1 MKISEMIISI
11 ILVIGAILIGF
22 MKNTNSSP
30 ILQITPTNNVLNVEA
45 SSTNEEQNLM
55 MMEFNLENEFE
66 VIEIDSL
73 ITDFIPQ
80 DTVMVIQEVT
90 L

>member
-55 MMEFNLENEFE
+55 MMEFDLENEVE

>member
-1 MKISEMIISI
+1 MKISEMIITAF
-11 ILVIGAILIGF
+11 LVIGAFVIGF

-30 ILQITPTNNVLNVEA
+30 MLENTPTNTILNVES

-55 MMEFNLENEFE
+55 MMEFDLENEVE

-73 ITDFIPQ
+73 ITDSMPQ
-80 DTVMVIQEVT
+80 DTVMVIEE
-90 L
+90 

>member
-1 MKISEMIISI
+1 MKISEMIITAV
-11 ILVIGAILIGF
+11 LVIGAFVIGF

-30 ILQITPTNNVLNVEA
+30 MLENTPTNTVLNVGS

-55 MMEFNLENEFE
+55 MMEFDLENEVE

-73 ITDFIPQ
+73 ITDSIPQ
-80 DTVMVIQEVT
+80 DTVMVIEE
-90 L
+90 

>member
-1 MKISEMIISI
+1 MKISEMIITAV
-11 ILVIGAILIGF
+11 LVIGAFVIGF

-30 ILQITPTNNVLNVEA
+30 MLENTPTNTVLNVES

-55 MMEFNLENEFE
+55 MMEFDLENEVE

-73 ITDFIPQ
+73 ITDSMPQ
-80 DTVMVIQEVT
+80 DTVMVIEE
-90 L
+90 

>member
-1 MKISEMIISI
+1 MKIGEMIITAV
-11 ILVIGAILIGF
+11 LVIGAFVIGF

-30 ILQITPTNNVLNVEA
+30 MLENTPTNTVLNVEA

-55 MMEFNLENEFE
+55 MMEFDIENKVE

-73 ITDFIPQ
+73 ITDSIPQ
-80 DTVMVIQEVT
+80 DTVMLIEE
-90 L
+90 

>member
-1 MKISEMIISI
+1 MKISEMIITAF
-11 ILVIGAILIGF
+11 LVIGAFVIGF

-30 ILQITPTNNVLNVEA
+30 MLENTPTNTILNVES

-55 MMEFNLENEFE
+55 IMEFDLENEVE

-73 ITDFIPQ
+73 ITDSMPQ
-80 DTVMVIQEVT
+80 DTVMIIEE
-90 L
+90 

>member
-1 MKISEMIISI
+1 MKISEMIITAV
-11 ILVIGAILIGF
+11 LVIGAFVIGF

-30 ILQITPTNNVLNVEA
+30 MLENTPTNTVLNVEA

-55 MMEFNLENEFE
+55 MMEFDLDNEVE

-73 ITDFIPQ
+73 ITDSILK
-80 DTVMVIQEVT
+80 I

>member
-1 MKISEMIISI
+1 MKISEMIITAV
-11 ILVIGAILIGF
+11 LVIGAFVIGF

-30 ILQITPTNNVLNVEA
+30 MLENTPTNTVLNVES

-55 MMEFNLENEFE
+55 MMEFDLENEVE

-73 ITDFIPQ
+73 ITDSIPQ
-80 DTVMVIQEVT
+80 DTLIVIEE
-90 L
+90 

>member
-1 MKISEMIISI
+1 MKISEMIISA
-11 ILVIGAILIGF
+11 ILVIGAFVIGF

-30 ILQITPTNNVLNVEA
+30 MLENTPTNTVLNVEA

-55 MMEFNLENEFE
+55 MMEFDLDNEVE

-73 ITDFIPQ
+73 ITDSIPQ
-80 DTVMVIQEVT
+80 DNVMVIEE
-90 L
+90 

>member
-1 MKISEMIISI
+1 MKISEMIITAV
-11 ILVIGAILIGF
+11 LVIGAFVIGF

-30 ILQITPTNNVLNVEA
+30 MLENTPTNTVLNVEA

-55 MMEFNLENEFE
+55 MMEFDLENEVE

-73 ITDFIPQ
+73 ITYSIPQ
-80 DTVMVIQEVT
+80 DTVMVIEE
-90 L
+90 

>member
-1 MKISEMIISI
+1 MKISEMIITAF
-11 ILVIGAILIGF
+11 LVIGAFVIGF

-30 ILQITPTNNVLNVEA
+30 MLENTPTNTVLNVES

-55 MMEFNLENEFE
+55 MMEFDLENEVE

-73 ITDFIPQ
+73 ITSIPQ
-80 DTVMVIQEVT
+80 DTVMVIEE
-90 L
+90 

>member
-1 MKISEMIISI
+1 MKISEMIITAF
-11 ILVIGAILIGF
+11 LVIGAFVIGF

-30 ILQITPTNNVLNVEA
+30 MLENTPTNTILNVES

-55 MMEFNLENEFE
+55 IMEFDLENEIE

-73 ITDFIPQ
+73 ITDSMPQ
-80 DTVMVIQEVT
+80 DTVMVIEE
-90 L
+90 

>member
-1 MKISEMIISI
+1 MKNSEMIITAV
-11 ILVIGAILIGF
+11 LVIGAFVIGF

-30 ILQITPTNNVLNVEA
+30 LLENTPTNTLLNVEA

-55 MMEFNLENEFE
+55 MMKFDIDSEVE

-73 ITDFIPQ
+73 ITDSMPQ
-80 DTVMVIQEVT
+80 DSAIVIEE
-90 L
+90 

>member
-1 MKISEMIISI
+1 MKISEMIITAV
-11 ILVIGAILIGF
+11 LVIGAFVIGF

-30 ILQITPTNNVLNVEA
+30 MLENTPTNTILNVES

-55 MMEFNLENEFE
+55 IMEFDLENEIE

-73 ITDFIPQ
+73 ITDSMPQ
-80 DTVMVIQEVT
+80 DTVMVIEE
-90 L
+90 

>member
-1 MKISEMIISI
+1 MIITAV
-11 ILVIGAILIGF
+11 LVIGAFVIGF

-30 ILQITPTNNVLNVEA
+30 MLENTPTNTVLNVEA

-55 MMEFNLENEFE
+55 MMEFDLENEVE

-73 ITDFIPQ
+73 ITWSYGYCVYELYGNQI
-80 DTVMVIQEVT
+80 IIR
-90 L
+90 

>member
-1 MKISEMIISI
+1 MRISEMIITAV
-11 ILVIGAILIGF
+11 LVIGAFVIGF

-30 ILQITPTNNVLNVEA
+30 MLENTPTNTILNVEA

-55 MMEFNLENEFE
+55 MMKFDLENEVE

-73 ITDFIPQ
+73 ITDSIPQ
-80 DTVMVIQEVT
+80 DTVMVIEEYS
-90 L
+90 

>member
-1 MKISEMIISI
+1 MKISEMIISAF
-11 ILVIGAILIGF
+11 LVIGAFVIGF

-30 ILQITPTNNVLNVEA
+30 MLENTPTNTALNVEA

-55 MMEFNLENEFE
+55 MMEFDLENEVE

-73 ITDFIPQ
+73 ITDSIPQ
-80 DTVMVIQEVT
+80 DTVIVIEE
-90 L
+90 

>member
-1 MKISEMIISI
+1 MKISEMIISAV
-11 ILVIGAILIGF
+11 LVIGAILIGF
-22 MKNTNSSP
+22 MKKTNSSP
-30 ILQITPTNNVLNVEA
+30 MLQITPTNNVLNVEA

-55 MMEFNLENEFE
+55 MMEFNLENEVE

-80 DTVMVIQEVT
+80 DTVMVI
-90 L
+90 